1 MHGHPAFI
9 CTFTPI
15 SNVGMDKIVQK
26 IEALGGTISTA
37 DMASEAE
44 YNRIR
49 RAAQRGELT
58 KLRSGVYA
66 SPDALLDTML
76 DIGRIVPGGV
86 VCLYN
91 AWSHHQLT
99 TTIPPSFCV
108 AIERKRKVVIPP
120 SLPITLY
127 YWKAENLSLG
137 VTEAMISGHTV
148 HITNLERSVCD
159 AVKYRNKIGLDVC
172 AEIVR
177 TYLRKEGRNLSLLTE
192 YARQLRVWSTLKNY
206 LDITLE

>member
-1 MHGHPAFI
+1 MEK
-9 CTFTPI
+9 I
-15 SNVGMDKIVQK
+15 SHKVA
-26 IEALGGTISTA
+26 ALGGVISTT
-37 DMASEAE
+37 DISSEAE
-44 YNRIR
+44 YKRIH
-49 RAAQRGELT
+49 RAAQRGELL

-76 DIGRIVPGGV
+76 DIERIVPGGV

-91 AWSHHQLT
+91 AWSHYQLT
-99 TTIPPSFCV
+99 TTIPPAFCV

-127 YWKAENLSLG
+127 YWKEEYLSLG
-137 VTEAMISGHTV
+137 VIEEILSGHTV
-148 HITNLERSVCD
+148 RITNIERSVCD

-177 TYLRKEGRNLSLLTE
+177 TYLRKEGRDLSLLTE
-192 YARQLRVWSTLKNY
+192 YAKRLRVWSTLKIY
-206 LDITLE
+206 LEIALE